1 MKKGFTLILLL
12 LVAILLFIVGSLKA
26 QTPEVWVDDDF
37 NSGTPGWG
45 VTHFDKVQDG
55 VNAVD
60 VSGTVYIATG
70 TYTEQVYI
78 NKEGLIIDGEGEAV
92 TLIKSPAVLTLYF
105 ISSGTTK
112 NYPVVFLEG
121 IAGATIQ
128 DLTVDGDKKGA
139 ANYRF
144 VGIGFWNAGGTVLNA
159 HVTNI
164 MNDPFSG
171 AQHGVGIYAYN
182 NTSGPYSITLNN
194 VLIDEYQKNA
204 IALLGAGLT
213 VDLDDVT
220 TQGYGPTSITAQN
233 GIQVGNGATGTID
246 DCSINDVDYTG
257 SGWTASGLLV
267 SYTTSVVAT
276 HVDVDGCQT
285 SVYYQDAG
293 GSYDEGTVT
302 NTLGDGVI
310 VYNTTL
316 GDGGSKVKKT
326 AAFDTELGYTPKGD
340 PVTMNFDGSSITGID
355 DPNMCGIMIWAD
367 EAITSAINDCDITHW
382 GYGIY
387 AYEDAPGLVNVTVH
401 ETNLANNVYGFV
413 TNATAKALQDATWN
427 WWGDATGPYH
437 PTLNPTGTGSEVS
450 DGILFDPWHINPD
463 MNGDIDIGLFVTTC
477 ADFEVRLRP
486 VTDLTNTN
494 LTNVQFTIK
503 WPVGTVNI
511 INVAS
516 TYGIAQQGP
525 VIQDG
530 GYNYAVFVGLPDLP
544 LDWTAG
550 TEYVVM
556 TFSHDESGTGT
567 CSFEIAD
574 DTWAQN
580 NNGVYYAELL
590 GFDATGIIYH
600 NEPNV
605 YIGPCGVQVKAYLH
619 GPYNTALHEM
629 NIDLNTAL
637 DIPLAQP
644 YNVAPWNYAGTE
656 SVATIPA
663 DVVDWV
669 LVELRTDAS
678 TLFERKAA
686 FLLKDGSIVQYDD
699 VGLGISFDGLVAGDS
714 YFIVV
719 WQRNHM
725 PVMSG
730 DAVVLPTT
738 AYDFTDYTTTQPY
751 GYPALVQ
758 IELETGVWGMIAGD
772 VNANGQLKYSGPNN
786 DRGYII
792 ALIYTV
798 TGSPLL
804 TNVITG
810 EYWME
815 DVNMNDEV
823 RYVGTANDRDIIVQN
838 LNYLTGVPY
847 LHYVY
852 TSVVPGAYT
861 AKEGSAGNGMLDIS
875 LFEDAS
881 SVTVSLTSNGW
892 IESGLIDNLQ
902 FTLGWQKGDTYIEEI
917 LQGFVSGFGL
927 VADGP
932 VMEAGGYIYQA
943 FVSVAPIQLPVEMNS
958 GDEVAVM
965 VIPKAGQQV
974 GDRLQIMDDGVTAAA
989 NASYYVGVWGAD
1001 YTGAI
1006 TGSLT
1011 ASGEIPVD
1019 PLVKIYPNPVSRGV
1033 VTIDSKDLEGSLEV
1047 RITDLT
1053 GRLLLSTGIK
1063 GNDRQQIRL
1072 DGLSKGVYLISVQ
1085 GKNVMLNDRLVVN

>member
-12 LVAILLFIVGSLKA
+12 LVAVLLFLVGSLKA
-26 QTPEVWVDDDF
+26 ESLEVWVDDDF
-37 NSGTPGWG
+37 NIGTPGWG
-45 VTHFDKVQDG
+45 IWSFDKVQDG
-55 VNAVD
+55 IDNVEVY
-60 VSGTVYIATG
+60 GTVHIAAG
-70 TYTEQVYI
+70 TYTEQVYLD
-78 NKEGLIIDGEGEAV
+78 KEGVLLDGEDKA
-92 TLIKSPAVLTLYF
+92 TTIIKSPTVLSLYF

-112 NYPVVFLEG
+112 NYPVVFLED

-128 DLTVDGDKKGA
+128 NITVDGDKKGST
-139 ANYRF
+139 NYRF
-144 VGIGFWNAGGTVLNA
+144 VGIGLWNAGGTVLNT
-159 HVTNI
+159 HVTNVR
-164 MNDPFSG
+164 NDPFSG
-171 AQHGVGIYAYN
+171 AQHGVGIYSYN
-182 NTSGPYSITLNN
+182 NTGGPYAITLNT
-194 VLIDEYQKNA
+194 VLVDEFQKTA
-204 IALLGAGLT
+204 VALLGNGLT
-213 VDLDDVT
+213 IDVDNVT
-220 TQGYGPTSITAQN
+220 TQGYGPTTVTAQN
-233 GIQVGNGATGTID
+233 GIQVGYGANGTVD
-246 DCSINDVDYTG
+246 DCTISDVAYTG
-257 SGWTASGLLV
+257 ASWTASGMLV
-267 SYTTSVVAT
+267 YASTSVIAT
-276 HVDVDGCQT
+276 NVDVDGCQT

-293 GSYDEGTVT
+293 GSYDAGTIT

-310 VYNTTL
+310 VYNTTSA
-316 GDGGSKVKKT
+316 DGGSMVKK
-326 AAFDTELGYTPKGD
+326 ASPLDIELGYTPKGD
-340 PVTMNFDGSSITGID
+340 PVTMNFDGSTITGID
-355 DPNMCGIMIWAD
+355 DPDMCGIMIWAD

-387 AYEDAPGLVNVTVH
+387 AYEGTPGLVNVTVH

-413 TNATAKALQDATWN
+413 TNATAKALQDGTWN
-427 WWGDATGPYH
+427 WWGDASGPYH
-437 PTLNPTGTGSEVS
+437 STNPGGLGSEVS
-450 DGILFDPWHINPD
+450 DGILFDPWHTNPE

-486 VTDLTNTN
+486 VTDLSNTN

-511 INVAS
+511 INAAS

-525 VIQDG
+525 VIVDG
-530 GYNYAVFVGLPDLP
+530 GYNYAVFVGMPDLP
-544 LDWTAG
+544 LTWTAG

-567 CSFEIAD
+567 TSFEIAA

-590 GFDATGIIYH
+590 GSDATGIIYH

-605 YIGPCGVQVKAYLH
+605 YIGPCGIQVKAYLD
-619 GPYNTALHEM
+619 GPYDTGLHEM
-629 NIDLNTAL
+629 KVDLNTAL
-637 DIPLAQP
+637 DIPLEQP
-644 YNVAPWNYAGTE
+644 YNVAPWNYTGTE
-656 SVATIPA
+656 SVGAIPA

-686 FLLKDGSIVQYDD
+686 FLLKDGNIVQYNN
-699 VGLGISFDGLVAGDS
+699 VALGVSFDGLVAGDS

-730 DAVVLPTT
+730 ATVVLPTT

-751 GYPALVQ
+751 GYPGLVQ

-792 ALIYTV
+792 ALIYTL

-804 TNVITG
+804 TNMVTG
-810 EYWME
+810 DYWME
-815 DVNMNDEV
+815 DVNMNDTV
-823 RYVGTANDRDIIVQN
+823 RYVGAANDRDIIVQN

-861 AKEGSAGNGMLDIS
+861 SKDGGAGNGMLDIS

-881 SVTVSLTSNGW
+881 SVAVNLTSNGW
-892 IESGLIDNLQ
+892 IASGLVDNLQ

-932 VMEAGGYIYQA
+932 VVEAGGYVYQT
-943 FVSVAPIQLPVEMNS
+943 FVGVSPVQLPEEMNA

-974 GDRLQIMDDGVTAAA
+974 GDRLQIMADGVTAAA
-989 NASYYVGVWGAD
+989 NASFYVSVWGAD

-1011 ASGEIPVD
+1011 ASGEIPVV
-1019 PLVKIYPNPVSRGV
+1019 PLVKVYPNPVSRGV
-1033 VTIDSKDLEGSLEV
+1033 VTIDVKDLEGSLEV

-1053 GRLLLSTGIK
+1053 GRLLLSTWMK

-1072 DGLSKGVYLISVQ
+1072 DDLSSGVYLISVQ